1 VIALDTN
8 VLVRYLVRDDAAQ
21 ARRAKALVDGLD
33 TTGERAHVSDVVLC
47 ELVWV
52 LRRAYGFDR
61 ARIGAVVRQL
71 LAARQLAFSSTD
83 RLWRAARAFDAGKG
97 DFADYVIHEHGR
109 DAGCGTLVTFD
120 KVLCA
125 EDGFAAP

>member
-21 ARRAKALVDGLD
+21 ARRAKALVDRLD
-33 TTGERAHVSDVVLC
+33 ADGERAYVSDVVMC

-61 ARIGAVVRQL
+61 ARIAATVGQL

-83 RLWRAARAFDAGKG
+83 RLWRAVRDFGAGKG
-97 DFADYVIHEHGR
+97 DLADYVIREHGK
-109 DAGCGTLVTFD
+109 DAGHDTLVTFD
-120 KVLCA
+120 KTLHA